1 MVDGEAGSASA
12 VLAFVAIAGEQ
23 RAPTHSACFIPRHLH
38 PVYEPDDMR
47 RGEVA
52 SHPTNRA
59 RRVLEYLCLLLQQK
73 YERTSD

>member
-1 MVDGEAGSASA
+1 MW
-12 VLAFVAIAGEQ
+12 
-23 RAPTHSACFIPRHLH
+23 
-38 PVYEPDDMR
+38 

-52 SHPTNRA
+52 SHPANRA